1 MSEEFERHLEA
12 ALRTR
17 PVIEQAKG
25 ILGGYRRQSPQQA
38 FDELVRA
45 SQQHNV
51 RLADLAAALVS
62 VVTGEGVDDR
72 MHRVIAHEWEALIES
87 DAAPGWTMAG

>member
-1 MSEEFERHLEA
+1 MSEDFERHLEA

-25 ILGGYRRQSPQQA
+25 ILGGYRRQSPQKA

-51 RLADLAAALVS
+51 RLVELAAA
-62 VVTGEGVDDR
+62 VVAVVAGEDVDDR
-72 MHRVIAHEWEALIES
+72 ARRVISLEWAVLTES
-87 DAAPGWTMAG
+87 HAAPGWTRAG